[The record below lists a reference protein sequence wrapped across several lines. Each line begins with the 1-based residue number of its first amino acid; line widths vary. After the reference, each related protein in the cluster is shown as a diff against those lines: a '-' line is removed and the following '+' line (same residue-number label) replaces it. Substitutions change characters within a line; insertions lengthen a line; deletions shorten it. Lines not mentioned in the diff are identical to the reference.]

1 MAVEPHLPKP
11 APAAPQ
17 ARPVRKIGDRPATGR
32 SASPLDM
39 PRLFAPILGLG
50 LLGLAFFF
58 AVVWMQ
64 RRFVFLNRSD
74 RPVGIA

>member
-1 MAVEPHLPKP
+1 
-11 APAAPQ
+11 
-17 ARPVRKIGDRPATGR
+17 
-32 SASPLDM
+32 M